1 MFSFRLAGGIFTE
14 ATVTDTT
21 CEDLRARVE
30 ALLQSQWFW
39 APILPWT
46 LSPGTCEPTYV
57 GALEIVVFSIKQL
70 GKDNGKLP
78 GNNLGF
84 AHTWLRTLQGSRFGV

>member
-14 ATVTDTT
+14 ATVTETS

-30 ALLQSQWFW
+30 ALLQSHWFW
-39 APILPWT
+39 ARILPWT
-46 LSPGTCEPTYV
+46 LSLGTCEPTYV
-57 GALEIVVFSIKQL
+57 GALETVVVSIKQL
-70 GKDNGKLP
+70 GKDYGRLP

-84 AHTWLRTLQGSRFGV
+84 AHTGYELCRV